1 MSLHKMDEVKIFQ
14 RFQGTELSTPIAK
27 FICTMYDALQSL
39 KYQRIMRNIIAT
51 DVGLEMRDLTWPEIV
66 FCRSFKPI
74 KIYRPLAAALFT
86 VHDQQD
92 DIHYLACGL
101 CSTQVDNQTSIEMC
115 KNSTNACTF
124 LCIFVQIGSEITFKL
139 EYVVLCE

>member
-66 FCRSFKPI
+66 FCRCFKPI
-74 KIYRPLAAALFT
+74 KSIVRLLLLYSPFMTSKMISITWLVVCA
-86 VHDQQD
+86 VH
-92 DIHYLACGL
+92 
-101 CSTQVDNQTSIEMC
+101 
-115 KNSTNACTF
+115 K
-124 LCIFVQIGSEITFKL
+124 
-139 EYVVLCE
+139 